1 MTAHTAAIHP
11 APAWSGILKN
21 PWKLG
26 GIAGLVFFV
35 LFVVGGLVLQGDTP
49 MYGDSVKE
57 IRDYFGNGD
66 DSNRFLI
73 GDWLTAIGF
82 VLFFLPFMSALRQVL
97 APADPSDGVLARL
110 IVPGGVLFLVLGA
123 VGSMSW
129 AALALGDTKDL
140 DDSSVRLAMDLN
152 TYMSAVIV
160 FGVAAFLV
168 PASLI
173 IISSRVL
180 WRWLGWFGLVVAL
193 VAIVSDLWLVQ
204 GDDESFLGFLG
215 FIAFIGLGIWILATS
230 IGMLVKK
237 TPEAV

>member
-35 LFVVGGLVLQGDTP
+35 LFVVGGIVFQGDTP

-57 IRDYFGNGD
+57 ARDYFGNGD
-66 DSNRFLI
+66 DSNRYLV

-82 VLFFLPFMSALRQVL
+82 IVFFLPFISALRQVL
-97 APADPSDGVLARL
+97 AKDDPSDGVLSRL
-110 IVPGGVLFLVLGA
+110 VLVGGVVFLLLGA
-123 VGSMSW
+123 VGGMTW
-129 AALALGDTKDL
+129 GALALGQTKDL
-140 DDSSVRLAMDLN
+140 DDSSVSFAMDLN
-152 TYMSAVIV
+152 TYVTTMGIFGAV
-160 FGVAAFLV
+160 AFLV

-173 IISSRVL
+173 ILSSRVL
-180 WRWLGWFGLVVAL
+180 WRWLGWLGLAVSVVG
-193 VAIVSDLWLVQ
+193 IVSALWLVQ

-215 FIAFIGLGIWILATS
+215 FIAFIGLGVWVLATS
-230 IGMLVKK
+230 IAMLIKK
-237 TPEAV
+237 TEAA